1 MLSSF
6 FNDIVIV
13 CTVAIVIGQHI
24 RTEIVERISNKK
36 TEVVDEFNKLNHSG
50 FSADSQIAKQLDDIK
65 AYQCADLSVF
75 NVLFLL
81 IILVALLV
89 NIIRCSL
96 EALDSAAWLITTAN
110 FVKIAIEG
118 GTFILLIIYAD
129 RLRRIKNGF
138 TTFNASFTSF
148 MTGLDFVIRMNKQ
161 NPPNNSSSANT
172 PSAGATPDASTQRW

>member
-24 RTEIVERISNKK
+24 RTEIVDRISNKK
-36 TEVVDEFNKLNHSG
+36 TEVVKEFEKLNHSG

-65 AYQCADLSVF
+65 AYPCAELSIF
-75 NVLFLL
+75 HVLFLL

-89 NIIRCSL
+89 NIFRCSL
-96 EALDSAAWLITTAN
+96 EALDSAVWLITVAN
-110 FVKIAIEG
+110 ILKIAIESI
-118 GTFILLIIYAD
+118 TFILLIIYAD

-138 TTFNASFTSF
+138 KAFNSSCISF
-148 MTGLDFVIRMNKQ
+148 MTGLDFVIRMNRQ
-161 NPPNNSSSANT
+161 SPPT
-172 PSAGATPDASTQRW
+172 KG